1 MAKEPEDDGI
11 VRWEGPEKLR
21 HILQEMEEKNENV
34 RPFSGSI
41 AYSGFI
47 RAEYRIRLQMGFDDE
62 KDTV

>member
-1 MAKEPEDDGI
+1 MAKKTDNNGV
-11 VRWEGPEKLR
+11 VRWQGPEKLR
-21 HILQEMEEKNENV
+21 YILLEMEEKHEHV